1 MKKFIALL
9 LAFCLI
15 APAALAE
22 ELPEA
27 ELRVVAMC
35 DAESVEVGDQ
45 FLVRIMLDGD
55 FDKYMTYSVC
65 GSFDFEAAELVAPV
79 YKDDGF
85 SIVYNDFNN
94 ETGAFR
100 FDAADIAHASGVGDP
115 LVCSLLFRAKRAG
128 GFGLRLGE
136 AGGTGDSLYLG
147 RSVPLGDKLDYDVA
161 AEGLTLEITEDT
173 DDSEV
178 TIISGRSTNTPYD
191 DMYDHRWAELAVG
204 AMARIGV
211 LDGIAEGSF
220 YPDKS
225 VTRGEFTAMLVRGA
239 KLAGEGEGF
248 ADVPSDY
255 PFAKEIT
262 AARALG
268 IAFGDENGNFYPDR
282 TVSRQ
287 DVSAL
292 VYRAMTKLNKIRPA
306 DESVLDAFPDGGD
319 VSEYAREAF
328 AACAYSNLLKGDED
342 GFLDPL
348 DDMTRA
354 EAAVLME
361 SVIIHIKLVN
371 LS

>member
-1 MKKFIALL
+1 M
-9 LAFCLI
+9 
-15 APAALAE
+15 
-22 ELPEA
+22 
-27 ELRVVAMC
+27 
-35 DAESVEVGDQ
+35 
-45 FLVRIMLDGD
+45 
-55 FDKYMTYSVC
+55 
-65 GSFDFEAAELVAPV
+65 
-79 YKDDGF
+79 
-85 SIVYNDFNN
+85 
-94 ETGAFR
+94 
-100 FDAADIAHASGVGDP
+100 GDP

-239 KLAGEGEGF
+239 KLAGEGESF

-268 IAFGDENGNFYPDR
+268 IALG
-282 TVSRQ
+282 